1 MTGEPG
7 AAGPLGRL
15 VSQEARRLLTEAA
28 LAPDPRRTVAGWTR
42 RFVTDTGRAAE
53 VVALYGALGYEVA
66 ADPLRPEEMPE
77 DCETCELALRSFRT
91 IYTRRPD
98 AGAGDQEAP

>member
-1 MTGEPG
+1 VTGEPG
-7 AAGPLGRL
+7 TTGPLGRL

-28 LAPDPRRTVAGWTR
+28 LAPDPRRVAAGWTR
-42 RFVTDTGRAAE
+42 RFVTDVGRAE
-53 VVALYGALGYEVA
+53 ESMTLYRALGYEVA

-91 IYTRRPD
+91 IYTRRPT
-98 AGAGDQEAP
+98 AGTGDQEAR